1 MAFIPGVSTGI
12 NPQVIMGSG
21 AAAGPGAAGNRGG
34 VIPGHSANALNVVD
48 GTPVRVVV
56 LALAA
61 SASLWALKIAGF
73 RFNIGVSGGR

>member
-1 MAFIPGVSTGI
+1 MAWIPGMTNSI
-12 NPQVIMGSG
+12 NPQVIVGSG
-21 AAAGPGAAGNRGG
+21 AVGGSGASGNVGG
-34 VIPGHSANALNVVD
+34 VIPGHSPANLSVVD

-73 RFNIGVSGGR
+73 RFNVGVSSGG